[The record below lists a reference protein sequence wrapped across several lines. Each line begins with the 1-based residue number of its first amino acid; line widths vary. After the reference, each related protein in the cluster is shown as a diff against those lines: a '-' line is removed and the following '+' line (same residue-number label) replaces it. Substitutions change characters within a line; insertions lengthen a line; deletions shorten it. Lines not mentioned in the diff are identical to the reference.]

1 MNKKDIELFKQAVK
15 DKGIVL
21 FQAEEYKYGDL
32 VIPFAAEILGI
43 SIEKQICR
51 VVQIRKEIGQF
62 GSDLFFV
69 RHADG
74 DLFVWENQHFYKV
87 KEKYIQQIETVYNQH
102 DAIEIDDDKPDVG
115 YRYSGNKEFIKGFII
130 PSPYPA
136 DHVTP
141 MKAVQAGIKSRIED
155 IINS

>member
-43 SIEKQICR
+43 PIEKQICR

-87 KEKYIQQIETVYNQH
+87 KEKYIRRIETIYNQH

-115 YRYSGNKEFIKGFII
+115 YRYSRNNEFIKGFII
-130 PSPYPA
+130 PSPYQA

-141 MKAVQAGIKSRIED
+141 MKAMQEGIKEKIKE

>member
-1 MNKKDIELFKQAVK
+1 MNKKELELLEKAIK
-15 DKGIVL
+15 DKGEIL
-21 FQAEEYKYGDL
+21 MNAEDYHYGDFI
-32 VIPFAAEILGI
+32 IPFAAEFLGI
-43 SIEKQICR
+43 TVERQICR

-62 GSDLFFV
+62 GSDKFFV

-74 DLFVWENQHFYKV
+74 SLLVWENQHFYKV
-87 KEKYIQQIETVYNQH
+87 KEEYTSQIETLYNQH

-115 YRYSGNKEFIKGFII
+115 YRDIGEKDFILGFIV
-130 PSPYPA
+130 PSPYSA

-141 MKAVQAGIKSRIED
+141 MKAVQAGIKEKIRE